1 MMMPTAG
8 RGAVLAT
15 GFVGMVVV
23 RCHEHEAASGGETG
37 TMTSGSASDCLP
49 HWKGKRVEPLRVA
62 VIGRTGRG
70 DWGHAID
77 ELWRDL
83 EAADIVAVAD
93 EDEAGLGQAVAR
105 LRLDATKPGAAHRDW
120 RAMLAAV
127 RPDVVAIC
135 MRHVDCHAEM
145 AIAAA
150 EAGARGIF
158 MEKPFVRTPAE
169 ADAVIA
175 ACSKSGT
182 KLALAFVNRH
192 AASYA
197 AAKDLIEAGRI
208 GKVLE
213 FRARGK
219 EDRRGGGEDLA
230 VLGCH
235 LLDMMADLGGAPQ
248 WCEAAVTKAGEPV
261 TKADSADGPEGLG
274 PIAGDA
280 IAAMFGMADG
290 PIGYFASV
298 RDAGLKQPAFGLT
311 VVGTAGAIH
320 IRPDFVPH
328 AYFRAAPLWRMEKD
342 YPWQPIGPDGLG
354 EPLPE
359 KEVDR
364 AAERAQWG
372 RRAALDLLDAIAADR
387 EPETGMYA
395 GATTVEMVAAVY
407 ESALSGRRIEWPLKD
422 RTSPLA

>member
-1 MMMPTAG
+1 
-8 RGAVLAT
+8 
-15 GFVGMVVV
+15 
-23 RCHEHEAASGGETG
+23 
-37 TMTSGSASDCLP
+37 
-49 HWKGKRVEPLRVA
+49 VEPLRVA

-83 EAADIVAVAD
+83 EAADVVAVAD
-93 EDEAGLGQAVAR
+93 DNEEGLGKAVAR
-105 LRLDATKPGAAHRDW
+105 LRLDASKPGTAHRDW
-120 RAMLAAV
+120 RAMLATV
-127 RPDVVAIC
+127 KPDVVAIC

-150 EAGARGIF
+150 QAGARGIF
-158 MEKPFVRTPAE
+158 LEKPFVRTPAE

-182 KLALAFVNRH
+182 KLSLAFVNRH

-213 FRARGK
+213 LRGRGK
-219 EDRRGGGEDLA
+219 EDHRGGGEDLA

-235 LLDMMADLGGAPQ
+235 LLDMMADLGGMPQ
-248 WCEAAVTKAGEPV
+248 WCEAAVTSGGRPI
-261 TKADSADGPEGLG
+261 TRADAVDGPEGLG

-354 EPLPE
+354 APLPVQD
-359 KEVDR
+359 VDR
-364 AAERAQWG
+364 AAERARWG
-372 RRAALDLLDAIAADR
+372 RRAAVDLLDAIAEDR

-395 GATTVEMVAAVY
+395 GATTVEMIAAIY
-407 ESALSGRRIEWPLKD
+407 ASALTGQRAALPLKA
-422 RTSPLA
+422 RTNPLA